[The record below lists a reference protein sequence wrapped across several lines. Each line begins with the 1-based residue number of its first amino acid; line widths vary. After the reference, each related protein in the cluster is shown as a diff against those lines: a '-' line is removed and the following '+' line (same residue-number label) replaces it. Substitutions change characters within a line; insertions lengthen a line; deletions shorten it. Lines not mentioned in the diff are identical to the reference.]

1 MWSVATH
8 IQLTDT
14 LLLFIS
20 PIIPTPIIISYTQAA
35 TEISYLL
42 EKIHKT
48 VIELLFVRRLLYSV
62 CHQLA
67 LRSVETW
74 AGSKGVSPFKD
85 LYTARH
91 TLCSKAFI

>member
-1 MWSVATH
+1 MSYLFTLQAPDVERCNTH
-8 IQLTDT
+8 STDRHT

-48 VIELLFVRRLLYSV
+48 VIELL
-62 CHQLA
+62 
-67 LRSVETW
+67 
-74 AGSKGVSPFKD
+74 
-85 LYTARH
+85 
-91 TLCSKAFI
+91 